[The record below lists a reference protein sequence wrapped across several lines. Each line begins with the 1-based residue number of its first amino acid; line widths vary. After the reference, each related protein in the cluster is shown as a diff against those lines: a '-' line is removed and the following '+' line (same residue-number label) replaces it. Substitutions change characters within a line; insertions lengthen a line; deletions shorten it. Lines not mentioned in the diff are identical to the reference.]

1 MCNLSSSKPLRE
13 LQHREWCHAHIRKGT
28 FLTPMERMQHLRED
42 KSLGA
47 CILLL
52 HCDFLLV
59 SLWKARAHYNLLGLS
74 PSPFLTVWSRKDGAT
89 PDRKSGSLRFWP
101 WLNVALFMSFGG
113 RNRVVESWRETQTK
127 KSHAFYAYKGKSESH
142 EDWVPLVYSWFCHC
156 LEKRSLRKVSVMWA
170 FYAKQ
175 DPISNS
181 FTQKRVSLSKAT
193 SVISFWLLLQWF

>member
-52 HCDFLLV
+52 HWDFLHV
-59 SLWKARAHYNLLGLS
+59 SLWKARAHYHLLGLS

-127 KSHAFYAYKGKSESH
+127 KVTCF
-142 EDWVPLVYSWFCHC
+142 
-156 LEKRSLRKVSVMWA
+156 LRIQGEIW
-170 FYAKQ
+170 
-175 DPISNS
+175 I
-181 FTQKRVSLSKAT
+181 TWRLGSLSLFLVLSLPGKEKFAEGLSDVGILCKT
-193 SVISFWLLLQWF
+193 GPDIKFIYPKKGFSV